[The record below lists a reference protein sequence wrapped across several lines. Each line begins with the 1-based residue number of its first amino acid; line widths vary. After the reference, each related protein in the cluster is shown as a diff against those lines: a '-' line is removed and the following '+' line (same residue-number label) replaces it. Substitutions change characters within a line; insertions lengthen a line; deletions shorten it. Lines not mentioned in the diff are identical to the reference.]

1 MDRSKLTPLHLAASN
16 GHSRVVQLL
25 LEKGANICLE
35 DRDGYNALELA
46 IKAGHQCVVEV
57 IQHFILESTLM
68 LNAHICFCI
77 LFIFL

>member
-1 MDRSKLTPLHLAASN
+1 MFGGQVSTSDW
-16 GHSRVVQLL
+16 VQTA
-25 LEKGANICLE
+25 KIVYH
-35 DRDGYNALELA
+35 RDGYNALELA